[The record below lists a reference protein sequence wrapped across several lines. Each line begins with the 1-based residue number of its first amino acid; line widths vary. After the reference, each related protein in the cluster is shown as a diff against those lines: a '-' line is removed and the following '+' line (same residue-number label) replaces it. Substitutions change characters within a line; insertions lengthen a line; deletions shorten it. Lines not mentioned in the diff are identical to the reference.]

1 MLARLTAILERV
13 DDDAGLLVFQGP
25 GEGVE
30 RAYEVLLPAY
40 LRERLAERTGQLVTL
55 FTIELLESPD
65 GGSSFTPRIIGFGS
79 PAERKFFQLLT
90 TVKGVGT
97 KKALRALAAPVDEIA
112 RAISIRDAGGLSK
125 LPGIGKRMAETVIAE
140 LHGKVDPFV
149 LAEADAAGLDR
160 ASGSGAGVR
169 GASDPVRRAVAALVR
184 LGESEHEAERLIK
197 RALEAEPGLS
207 QADELVAAALG
218 QR

>member
-1 MLARLTAILERV
+1 M
-13 DDDAGLLVFQGP
+13 
-25 GEGVE
+25 
-30 RAYEVLLPAY
+30 
-40 LRERLAERTGQLVTL
+40 TL

-79 PAERKFFQLLT
+79 PAERRFFQLLT

-112 RAISIRDAGGLSK
+112 RAISIRDAAGLSK

-160 ASGSGAGVR
+160 ASGSGGVR
-169 GASDPVRRAVAALVR
+169 AGTDPVRRAIAALVR

-197 RALEAEPGLS
+197 RALEAEPGLA